1 MRDMRNACAL
11 PCAGGDTRLADRV
24 ERLQYLRARE
34 GDAALLKP
42 LLMYTNVW

>member
-1 MRDMRNACAL
+1 MRVHFRVHTGT
-11 PCAGGDTRLADRV
+11 GGDTRLADRV